1 MLIIL
6 TRDDITD
13 DFRSLGATSIE
24 ARHFF
29 PHRQTTMTDAAV
41 VLFKDADGK
50 LLCLKNRNGLKETE
64 PSELLETYGATGK
77 MLSAGAS

>member
-6 TRDDITD
+6 TRHDITD
-13 DFRSLGATSIE
+13 DFRSLGAGSIE

-29 PHRQTTMTDAAV
+29 PHRQTTITDAAV

-50 LLCLKNRNGLKETE
+50 LLCLKNRNGAKETE
-64 PSELLETYGATGK
+64 ISELLETYSATDK
-77 MLSAGAS
+77 QLSARAS